1 MHVYVAIE
9 YKETAFAPA
18 HVIKKMSIDKSSKKQ
33 MRVDLKTHTN
43 IEIFEIR
50 EQEDGNIIIT
60 SYGQPINNRSED
72 DQVCIYD

>member
-1 MHVYVAIE
+1 
-9 YKETAFAPA
+9 
-18 HVIKKMSIDKSSKKQ
+18 MSIDKSSKKQ
-33 MRVDLKTHTN
+33 MHVGRKTHTN